1 MPARKKN
8 KKNKK
13 KRSPPKGPFV
23 CYCIENDGSVYTG
36 ISNNFARRI
45 RQHNGEL
52 SGGARYT
59 KRKLV
64 TATQRWTPMFHI
76 RGLKTLRHALQLEAA
91 LKKRH
96 VPVAFL
102 RVGNCASKKKKRR
115 TRGPGGRVRQIE
127 YILSLGRI
135 NDEPHGC
142 THSGLSVHCFIPK
155 ERYLELAGD
164 MSNVTFEAT
173 RCAQEVPFTFQ

>member
-1 MPARKKN
+1 MPARKRA
-8 KKNKK
+8 KK
-13 KRSPPKGPFV
+13 KRSPPEGPFV
-23 CYCIENDGSVYTG
+23 CYCIENAGSVYTG
-36 ISNNFARRI
+36 ISNNFARRL

-64 TATQRWTPMFHI
+64 TATQRWAPMFHV
-76 RGLKTLRHALQLEAA
+76 RGLQTLRHALQLECA

-102 RVGNCASKKKKRR
+102 RPAGRTSGKKKRR
-115 TRGPGGRVRQIE
+115 TRGPSGRVRQIE

-135 NDEPHGC
+135 NDEPHGR
-142 THSGLSVHCFIPK
+142 THAGLSVHCFMPRD
-155 ERYLELAGD
+155 RYLALSG
-164 MSNVTFEAT
+164 MSNEQFLRQRA
-173 RCAQEVPFTFQ
+173 AQGVPFSFDQ